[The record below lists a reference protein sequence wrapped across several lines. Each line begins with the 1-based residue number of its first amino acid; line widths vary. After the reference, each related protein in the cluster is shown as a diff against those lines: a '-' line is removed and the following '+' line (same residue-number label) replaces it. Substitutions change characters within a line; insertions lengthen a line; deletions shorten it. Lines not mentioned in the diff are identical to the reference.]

1 MPLSKLERY
10 LNILEALVD
19 RPSKIDQ
26 IARRTNMEPQVL
38 KHHLVFL
45 VANGVAVERR
55 FKGKHVAYAITER
68 GFAVFKMLRALKYL
82 EKLRDSLPIVEEA
95 REIASVLEKQKYSR

>member
-1 MPLSKLERY
+1 MPLSKLDKY
-10 LNILEALVD
+10 LNILEAIVD
-19 RPSKIDQ
+19 RPLKIDQ

-55 FKGKHVAYAITER
+55 FKGRHVAYAITER
-68 GFAVFKMLRALKYL
+68 GFAVFKTLRALKYL
-82 EKLRDSLPIVEEA
+82 EKLRDSLPIIEEA
-95 REIASVLEKQKYSR
+95 REITSVLKKQKYSR